1 MWRYL
6 RKFTRKK
13 RHLLEKMLKRSHFI
27 VCLFLFWSCAFFF
40 NESVIPV
47 ISFRKELIAKNLLWR
62 GKIKKVLSR
71 AHVCSLVQ
79 RAKNAYDQ
87 NEQTLHPYFIV
98 SHRMV

>member
-1 MWRYL
+1 MAL
-6 RKFTRKK
+6 LEKIHSEK
-13 RHLLEKMLKRSHFI
+13 RHLLGKMLKRSHFI
-27 VCLFLFWSCAFFF
+27 VCLFWSCAFFF
-40 NESVIPV
+40 NGSVIPV

-62 GKIKKVLSR
+62 DKIKKVLSR
-71 AHVCSLVQ
+71 AHECSLVQ